1 MAGAGEAAVGL
12 GLLEHRL
19 QPLVLAPLV
28 LLVLLRRRLGA
39 VDSFRTWLGLGLGLG
54 FWLEFG
60 LGLG

>member
-12 GLLEHRL
+12 GLLEHQIQL
-19 QPLVLAPLV
+19 LVLAPLE

-39 VDSFRTWLGLGLGLG
+39 VDSLCTWLGLGL
-54 FWLEFG
+54 E